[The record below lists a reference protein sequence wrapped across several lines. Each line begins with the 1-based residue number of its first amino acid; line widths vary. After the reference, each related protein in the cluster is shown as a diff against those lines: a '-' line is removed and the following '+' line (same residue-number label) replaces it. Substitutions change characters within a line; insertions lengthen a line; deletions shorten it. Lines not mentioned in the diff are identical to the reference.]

1 MKKNIIIAILVLI
14 SNIIVA
20 QTSDST
26 TGTNEIRK
34 IEVSVPVEEKVYKI
48 EESNLE
54 KEITLNGQDVLISG
68 NDNKITIKALIGKIT
83 ITGKD
88 KDDVIE
94 SVNQIVITGN
104 GNFVSWEKTSNGNQ
118 KPNILDKGGYN
129 NVGRKS
135 GNALDKA
142 DDQLIRKFDR
152 I

>member
-1 MKKNIIIAILVLI
+1 MKKIIILETLVLI
-14 SNIIVA
+14 STHIIVA
-20 QTSDST
+20 QTSDTPSST
-26 TGTNEIRK
+26 ELKK
-34 IEVSVPVEEKVYKI
+34 IDASISALKEEKIYKI
-48 EESNLE
+48 EENNLE

-68 NDNKITIKALIGKIT
+68 KDNKITIKGLIGKIT

-88 KDDVIE
+88 NDVVIE
-94 SVNQIVITGN
+94 SVNQIIISGN

-142 DDQLIRKFDR
+142 DD
-152 I
+152 